1 MNYVALLGWNPG
13 DDREFFTMDEL
24 IGAFSVDGMS
34 KSPAIF
40 DVNKLTWMNAEYIRR
55 LTPEQFTAQ
64 AMPYYE
70 KAGIDTSRTDV
81 LCRILQPRV
90 EVFTQIPEIVDFL
103 VALPDYDVELFTNKK
118 SKTNP
123 DVARKVLD
131 MVIPLLES
139 LPDWEENTVHDALMN
154 LAAEKGLKNGTLLWP
169 VRIALA
175 GKQVTPGGAI
185 EIALLLGREESMKR
199 LKAGREKLA

>member
-1 MNYVALLGWNPG
+1 
-13 DDREFFTMDEL
+13 MDEL

-55 LTPEQFTAQ
+55 MTPEAFTAQ

-90 EVFTQIPEIVDFL
+90 ETFAQIPEIVDFL
-103 VALPDYDVELFTNKK
+103 AKDIFVNPYFQLF
-118 SKTNP
+118 SCGG
-123 DVARKVLD
+123 R
-131 MVIPLLES
+131 
-139 LPDWEENTVHDALMN
+139 
-154 LAAEKGLKNGTLLWP
+154 LAFPSG
-169 VRIALA
+169 
-175 GKQVTPGGAI
+175 GKPAS
-185 EIALLLGREESMKR
+185 RPCPS
-199 LKAGREKLA
+199 